1 MLKRLLQFEFGFHA
15 KQIGFWVV
23 MVVMALYGI
32 FIALVPD
39 IFGSG
44 FSGSRLKANGA
55 QMIAG
60 GLSAAYLPVI
70 FFGGIF
76 TVSGVL
82 RDKTSN
88 MLELVHATPVTTRD
102 MTLSRMIGIFTV
114 ICVSLFVFLLAQ
126 FLGQFSPT
134 LDKDTLGPINPI
146 YYLQPFV
153 FLTVINALI
162 VTAFF
167 TLIAGL
173 TQNRMLVLVSTIG
186 LFFYSQIVG
195 VLDIVDAPKW
205 LQAIADPFA
214 AIAYSLDTEAWN
226 PLERNTKLLPLMGYV
241 GLNRL
246 VWTLIALATLVLVF
260 GKFKRGLIAGNT
272 KLRQI
277 KGFEATGEAYSG
289 VKPRF
294 GLGADLTAFW
304 TRLKFEYLTT
314 VKSIPFLILA
324 GLAISLFAFIIIITV
339 FLAPQKLVP
348 TSSTMSAIG
357 FTSLLIPMIL
367 IIAFFSAETMFR
379 DKGAKFNE
387 LLDSTNV
394 SNWPLLASKWL
405 ALMGVVTTLC
415 VIGMSIGMIIQSV
428 TDSPPVD
435 IGLYFRFTFLNIL
448 PNYLFLVA
456 LAMIV
461 QIFVPNRIVGMIAA
475 AGAIIGVEFFI
486 GRLPI
491 YHPLMGYG
499 GSSPG
504 GVSEISPY
512 GNWIRFRWFNFYWGM
527 LVLALAVLG
536 VWLWRRGLETSFF
549 RRFVNMKGNIK
560 PISGSIFILTIIG
573 FVGSGIHIYRAYDK
587 VDWRNQKT
595 GEARQVEAE
604 TLFEREWDLARPHT
618 RQVEVNADIYP
629 SRQEATVSGTMILQN
644 SSGEPITELYVRAP
658 TGKED
663 MRLLTIEGAS
673 ERIEGENIDGDTIE
687 KLSDF
692 GVRLFEFDPPLKEGQ
707 KTELTFEAFF
717 HAPRLADGSNVSK
730 NGTFMNNYASFG
742 GSPRVVPVFGPFDNR
757 ITNSKRRRKL
767 GLEELP
773 KLPDP
778 LKEGMELNIFG
789 SLTGPADMIDFK
801 GQVCT
806 ERPQIPIAPGNLVSE
821 DIQGDRICRTYETSQ
836 PISNFFSM
844 LSGEYAVREGSW
856 TSPEGKIIPIRIYH
870 AEKHDYS
877 VDEMINAVEFS
888 LSHFTENFSPYQYDY
903 VRIMEVPFIGFAQA
917 FAGTIPFSE
926 QGFIMDSGD
935 PEDVKTLDNATLTTM
950 HEMGHQW
957 FAHQIVPGYSRGFN
971 VLSEGLTSYIT
982 MDAYEAM
989 YGWDKA
995 HYALENGTIAQL
1007 QALAFIDSEKEVP
1020 LSKARNQQYLVYN
1033 KADWVLWGLKHYIG
1047 PQNLRDAMK
1056 GFIDEWGLKGSPY
1069 PTTATLTDVLR
1080 EAAGPDY
1087 DQFITDQWD
1096 RIVLWKF
1103 AHDDGG
1109 PTLSE
1114 NADGSWRVTIPVR
1127 TDKIIKTEEMET
1139 SLSYSEMDG
1148 ESLNEPLE
1156 IGFYSEEPKKLWSAY
1171 DQLEQVW
1178 VTKTAQTFTFDVE
1191 TKPTHIALDP
1201 RRLMQES
1208 FIDDNV
1214 ETVGESSA
1222 YQR

>member
-1 MLKRLLQFEFGFHA
+1 
-15 KQIGFWVV
+15 
-23 MVVMALYGI
+23 
-32 FIALVPD
+32 
-39 IFGSG
+39 
-44 FSGSRLKANGA
+44 
-55 QMIAG
+55 
-60 GLSAAYLPVI
+60 
-70 FFGGIF
+70 
-76 TVSGVL
+76 
-82 RDKTSN
+82 
-88 MLELVHATPVTTRD
+88 
-102 MTLSRMIGIFTV
+102 
-114 ICVSLFVFLLAQ
+114 
-126 FLGQFSPT
+126 
-134 LDKDTLGPINPI
+134 
-146 YYLQPFV
+146 
-153 FLTVINALI
+153 
-162 VTAFF
+162 
-167 TLIAGL
+167 
-173 TQNRMLVLVSTIG
+173 
-186 LFFYSQIVG
+186 
-195 VLDIVDAPKW
+195 
-205 LQAIADPFA
+205 
-214 AIAYSLDTEAWN
+214 
-226 PLERNTKLLPLMGYV
+226 
-241 GLNRL
+241 
-246 VWTLIALATLVLVF
+246 
-260 GKFKRGLIAGNT
+260 
-272 KLRQI
+272 
-277 KGFEATGEAYSG
+277 
-289 VKPRF
+289 
-294 GLGADLTAFW
+294 
-304 TRLKFEYLTT
+304 
-314 VKSIPFLILA
+314 
-324 GLAISLFAFIIIITV
+324 
-339 FLAPQKLVP
+339 
-348 TSSTMSAIG
+348 
-357 FTSLLIPMIL
+357 
-367 IIAFFSAETMFR
+367 
-379 DKGAKFNE
+379 
-387 LLDSTNV
+387 
-394 SNWPLLASKWL
+394 
-405 ALMGVVTTLC
+405 
-415 VIGMSIGMIIQSV
+415 
-428 TDSPPVD
+428 
-435 IGLYFRFTFLNIL
+435 
-448 PNYLFLVA
+448 
-456 LAMIV
+456 
-461 QIFVPNRIVGMIAA
+461 
-475 AGAIIGVEFFI
+475 
-486 GRLPI
+486 
-491 YHPLMGYG
+491 
-499 GSSPG
+499 
-504 GVSEISPY
+504 
-512 GNWIRFRWFNFYWGM
+512 
-527 LVLALAVLG
+527 
-536 VWLWRRGLETSFF
+536 
-549 RRFVNMKGNIK
+549 MKGNIK

-687 KLSDF
+687 KLNDF
-692 GVRLFEFDPPLKEGQ
+692 GVRLFEFDPPLKEGR